1 MQLIYLP
8 IKSIFKEKLKIYEIA
23 IILER
28 LTKFIKF
35 CSFNRVIIK
44 IYLSYDRTMSMYNYI
59 LSIFRKYIVIII
71 NQNMWL
77 ILLNN
82 KKIRRVLI
90 QN

>member
-1 MQLIYLP
+1 
-8 IKSIFKEKLKIYEIA
+8 
-23 IILER
+23 
-28 LTKFIKF
+28 
-35 CSFNRVIIK
+35 
-44 IYLSYDRTMSMYNYI
+44 MSMYNYI

-82 KKIRRVLI
+82 KKIRQVLI